1 MRGGAWLHKQHSEI
15 RVINIRDSHMS
26 YTDVPANTYLPFTGS
41 ESFTAVLTSVLYPVR
56 SCIYLTSS
64 RRSFQVLPIAAA
76 LTHHNMC
83 RNGGMGGVWV
93 SGELLSVLG
102 LPDRCCPAFRPAL
115 SGLPCPSCT
124 VDRSACSAGRRASG
138 PLFRVTKYHPYY
150 LIPTE
155 FLTAPV
161 SPGPRSAQSY
171 RPCIDCLSSPEFLR
185 YLGDLRG
192 LCIRGA

>member
-83 RNGGMGGVWV
+83 RNGGMGG
-93 SGELLSVLG
+93 G
-102 LPDRCCPAFRPAL
+102 
-115 SGLPCPSCT
+115 
-124 VDRSACSAGRRASG
+124 SAGRRASG